1 MAQQACIMR
10 LEEPDARKV
19 TSGRLE
25 KGAYEILKK
34 AKEQLRRAKHKSE
47 DMHTTAY
54 L

>member
-1 MAQQACIMR
+1 MR

>member
-34 AKEQLRRAKHKSE
+34 SERTAQKSE
-47 DMHTTAY
+47 T
-54 L
+54 